1 MPGQRCL
8 ESLKG
13 AFSNSRR
20 NIYLAGAVVNTVHL
34 LCIGTDYKQRL
45 LLIFWR
51 NISPKIAT
59 ICPIVVCGTFE
70 PKERG
75 LRGIYGNYEIHRST
89 DIEWKPIQ
97 KYLELVLPARKDS
110 KGKWNRLMHYTA
122 HMYNYISLLS
132 LSPVLSY
139 INSKIWFLIE
149 LSAQHI

>member
-59 ICPIVVCGTFE
+59 ICPIVVWKE
-70 PKERG
+70 DIPKLAVVLFDFQLTPTGKLRSATVHELKRVYG
-75 LRGIYGNYEIHRST
+75 LVGNADAGEN
-89 DIEWKPIQ
+89 E
-97 KYLELVLPARKDS
+97 
-110 KGKWNRLMHYTA
+110 
-122 HMYNYISLLS
+122 
-132 LSPVLSY
+132 
-139 INSKIWFLIE
+139 
-149 LSAQHI
+149 